1 MKRTFASFVLLFILT
16 CQIAGAASVSVKN
29 LRLWNA
35 PDSTRVVLDL
45 SSSVEHRITMFSN
58 PPRVAIDLR
67 GGKLYSGLPKTV
79 KNNPY
84 IKRFRYG
91 QFDKNVVRIVI
102 DLKREVKVK
111 SFQLKP
117 NASYGY
123 RLVVDLFDKYSASP
137 APATIARPKPVTP
150 GGKIVVAIDAG
161 HGGED
166 PGALGKK
173 YKTKEKTVVLNIARE
188 LEKLLA
194 KDKNFK
200 PYLVRN
206 SDYYVAL
213 RKRTRLASQQNA
225 HLFISIH
232 ADAFKNSKARG
243 ASVFTLSDRGATSEM
258 ARWLANKENSSDLAG
273 GVSIKDK
280 DDYTAKTLF
289 DLSKDKT
296 MEYSLIFGKSIHK
309 EIGKFARMHK
319 KNVEQ
324 ARFVVLKTPN
334 IASVLVET
342 GFISNPGE
350 EKKLRS
356 KSYQK
361 KIARAIYKGIKD
373 FRKKHPEWF
382 LDS

>member
-1 MKRTFASFVLLFILT
+1 MKRSFAFLLFLLFLT
-16 CQIAGAASVSVKN
+16 SQIAGAASVSVKN

-35 PDSTRVVLDL
+35 PDNTRVVLDL
-45 SSSVEHRITMFSN
+45 SGSIKHRITKFDN
-58 PPRVAIDLR
+58 PPRIAIDLQH
-67 GGKLYSGLPKTV
+67 GKLKSGLPKHV
-79 KNNPY
+79 KDNPY

-91 QFDKNVVRIVI
+91 QFDKTVVRIVI

-111 SFQLKP
+111 SFELKP

-123 RLVVDLFDKYSASP
+123 RLVIDLFDKYSASP
-137 APATIARPKPVTP
+137 APAAIAKPKPVVP

-166 PGALGKK
+166 PGALGKR
-173 YKTKEKTVVLNIARE
+173 KTKEKIVVLSIARE

-194 KDKNFK
+194 NDKDFK
-200 PYLVRN
+200 PYMVRTG
-206 SDYYVAL
+206 DYYVAL
-213 RKRTRLASQQNA
+213 RNRTKLASMKNA
-225 HLFISIH
+225 HLFVSIH
-232 ADAFKNSKARG
+232 ADAFKNTKARG
-243 ASVFTLSDRGATSEM
+243 ASVFTLSNRGATSEM
-258 ARWLANKENSSDLAG
+258 ARWLAKKENSSDLAG

-296 MEYSLIFGKSIHK
+296 MEYSLIFGKAIHK
-309 EIGKFARMHK
+309 ELGTFARMHK

-324 ARFVVLKTPN
+324 AGFVVLKTPN

-356 KSYQK
+356 KNYQK
-361 KIARAIYKGIKD
+361 KVAKAIYRGIKK
-373 FRKKHPEWF
+373 FRKQNPEWF
-382 LDS
+382 IDS

>member
-1 MKRTFASFVLLFILT
+1 MKRSFAFLLFLLILT
-16 CQIAGAASVSVKN
+16 SQIAGAASVSVKN

-35 PDSTRVVLDL
+35 PDNTRVVLDL
-45 SSSVEHRITMFSN
+45 SGSIKHRITKFSN
-58 PPRVAIDLR
+58 PPRVAIDLQY
-67 GGKLYSGLPKTV
+67 GKLSSGLPKHV
-79 KNNPY
+79 KDNPY

-111 SFQLKP
+111 SFELKP

-123 RLVVDLFDKYSASP
+123 RLVIDLFDKYSASP
-137 APATIARPKPVTP
+137 APPTIARPKPAVP

-166 PGALGKK
+166 PGALGRR
-173 YKTKEKTVVLNIARE
+173 KTREKVVVLSIARE

-194 KDKNFK
+194 KDKDFK
-200 PYLVRN
+200 PYMVRTG
-206 SDYYVAL
+206 DYYVAL
-213 RKRTRLASQQNA
+213 RKRTRLASLQNA
-225 HLFISIH
+225 HLFVSIH

-243 ASVFTLSDRGATSEM
+243 ASVFTLSNRGATSEM
-258 ARWLANKENSSDLAG
+258 ARWLAQKENSSDLAG

-296 MEYSLIFGKSIHK
+296 MEYSLIFGKSIHR
-309 EIGKFARMHK
+309 ELGKFARMHGK
-319 KNVEQ
+319 SVQQ
-324 ARFVVLKTPN
+324 AGFVVLKTPN

-361 KIARAIYKGIKD
+361 KVAKAIYQGIKN
-373 FRKKHPEWF
+373 FRKQNPEWF
-382 LDS
+382 IDS

>member
-1 MKRTFASFVLLFILT
+1 MKRYFALMFLLAFVPA
-16 CQIAGAASVSVKN
+16 QIAIAASVTVKN

-35 PDSTRVVLDL
+35 PDNTRVVLDL
-45 SSSVEHRITMFSN
+45 SGSLEHRITMLKN
-58 PPRVAIDLR
+58 PPRVAIDLK
-67 GGKLYSGLPKTV
+67 GGRLTSKLPKEIKNSPYV
-79 KNNPY
+79 KK
-84 IKRFRYG
+84 IRYG
-91 QFDKNVVRIVI
+91 QYTKNVLRIVI
-102 DLKREVKVK
+102 DLKRPARVK
-111 SFQLKP
+111 SFTLKP
-117 NASYGY
+117 NDTYGY
-123 RLVVDLFDKYSASP
+123 RLVVDLFDKYTASP
-137 APATIARPKPVTP
+137 APKHIAKPKPVIS

-166 PGALGKK
+166 SGARGRR
-173 YKTKEKTVVLNIARE
+173 KTKEKTVVLGIAKE

-194 KDKNFK
+194 KDKSFQ
-200 PYLVRN
+200 PYMIRK

-232 ADAFKNSKARG
+232 ADAFKKSSARG
-243 ASVFTLSDRGATSEM
+243 ASVYTLSERGATSEM
-258 ARWLANKENSSDLAG
+258 ARWLAGKENASDLAG

-309 EIGKFARMHK
+309 ELKGFARMHNK
-319 KNVEQ
+319 QVQQ
-324 ARFVVLKTPN
+324 ARFVVLKAPN

-342 GFISNPGE
+342 GFISNPTE

-361 KIARAIYKGIKD
+361 KLAKAIYNGIKD
-373 FRKKHPEWF
+373 FRKKNPEWF

>member
-1 MKRTFASFVLLFILT
+1 MKRYFALLILLLLLPT
-16 CQIAGAASVSVKN
+16 QLAGAASVSVKN

-35 PDSTRVVLDL
+35 PDNTRVVLDL
-45 SSSVEHRITMFSN
+45 SGSVEHRITMFKN
-58 PPRVAIDLR
+58 PPRVAIDLKNGR
-67 GGKLYSGLPKTV
+67 LTSKLPKAI
-79 KNNPY
+79 KDNPY
-84 IKRFRYG
+84 VTRFRYG
-91 QFDKNVVRIVI
+91 QYTKNVLRIVI
-102 DLKREVKVK
+102 DLKREVRVK
-111 SFQLKP
+111 SFTLKP
-117 NASYGY
+117 NDTYGY
-123 RLVVDLFDKYSASP
+123 RLVVDLFDKYTVSP
-137 APATIARPKPVTP
+137 TPKPIAKPKPVIS

-166 PGALGKK
+166 SGARGRR
-173 YKTKEKTVVLNIARE
+173 KTKEKDVVLKVAKE

-194 KDKNFK
+194 KDKGFQ
-200 PYLVRN
+200 PYMVRK

-213 RKRTRLASQQNA
+213 RKRTRLASQKNA
-225 HLFISIH
+225 HLFVSIH
-232 ADAFKNSKARG
+232 ADAFKKSSARG
-243 ASVFTLSDRGATSEM
+243 ASVYTLSGKGATSEM
-258 ARWLANKENSSDLAG
+258 ARWLADKENSSDLAG

-296 MEYSLIFGKSIHK
+296 LEYSLLFGKSIHK
-309 EIGKFARMHK
+309 ELGSFARMHNK
-319 KNVEQ
+319 KVQQ
-324 ARFVVLKTPN
+324 ARFVVLKSPN

-361 KIARAIYKGIKD
+361 KLAKAIYKGIKD

>member
-1 MKRTFASFVLLFILT
+1 MKRYIALFILLLVLPA
-16 CQIAGAASVSVKN
+16 QMAAATSVSVKN

-35 PDSTRVVLDL
+35 PDNTRIVLDL
-45 SSSVEHRITMFSN
+45 SGSVEHRITMFKN
-58 PPRVAIDLR
+58 PPRVAIDLK
-67 GGKLYSGLPKTV
+67 GGRLTSKLPKAV

-84 IKRFRYG
+84 VKRFRYG
-91 QFDKNVVRIVI
+91 QYTKDVLRIVI
-102 DLKREVKVK
+102 DLKREVRVK
-111 SFQLKP
+111 SFTLKP
-117 NASYGY
+117 NDTYGY
-123 RLVVDLFDKYSASP
+123 RLVVDLHDKYTASP
-137 APATIARPKPVTP
+137 TPKYVAKPKPAIS
-150 GGKIVVAIDAG
+150 GGRIVVAIDAG

-166 PGALGKK
+166 SGARGRR
-173 YKTKEKTVVLNIARE
+173 KTKEKTVVLSIAKE

-194 KDKNFK
+194 KDKAFQ
-200 PYLVRN
+200 PYMVRK

-225 HLFISIH
+225 HLFVSIH
-232 ADAFKNSKARG
+232 ADAFKKSSARG
-243 ASVFTLSDRGATSEM
+243 ASVYTLSSKGATSEM
-258 ARWLANKENSSDLAG
+258 ARVLANKENSSDLAG
-273 GVSIKDK
+273 GVSIRDK

-296 MEYSLIFGKSIHK
+296 LEYSLLFGDSIHK
-309 EIGKFARMHK
+309 ELRGFARMHSK
-319 KNVEQ
+319 KVQQ

-356 KSYQK
+356 SSYQK
-361 KIARAIYKGIKD
+361 KLARAIYKGIKD
-373 FRKKHPEWF
+373 FRRKHPEWF

>member
-1 MKRTFASFVLLFILT
+1 M
-16 CQIAGAASVSVKN
+16 
-29 LRLWNA
+29 
-35 PDSTRVVLDL
+35 L
-45 SSSVEHRITMFSN
+45 S
-58 PPRVAIDLR
+58 
-67 GGKLYSGLPKTV
+67 
-79 KNNPY
+79 
-84 IKRFRYG
+84 
-91 QFDKNVVRIVI
+91 
-102 DLKREVKVK
+102 
-111 SFQLKP
+111 
-117 NASYGY
+117 
-123 RLVVDLFDKYSASP
+123 
-137 APATIARPKPVTP
+137 
-150 GGKIVVAIDAG
+150 
-161 HGGED
+161 
-166 PGALGKK
+166 
-173 YKTKEKTVVLNIARE
+173 IARE

-213 RKRTRLASQQNA
+213 RNRTRLASQQNA

-356 KSYQK
+356 KGYQK
-361 KIARAIYKGIKD
+361 KIARAIYQGIKD